1 MDFVELSSHRASSAH
16 IVRGELT
23 SHDPGPARSGSSRAG
38 RVRAGPRWA
47 ACSGSRVRLGRA
59 PGGVETHQTRRRP
72 SRGFVRGLIAVV
84 LAAAAAR
91 GPSRGFAA
99 ARRRARPSG
108 RGPSTRGPGA
118 SLGVAVVPA
127 DPPDPL
133 TATTAGSGGRET
145 PEHGPGATPER
156 GAVLVA
162 GDVHGDIR
170 TAAGV
175 IGPGPAPT
183 APTRAGP
190 GSRHASSARTMRA
203 QLARCELSLT
213 KSTSARFVRAHLAQC
228 ELR

>member
-1 MDFVELSSHRASSAH
+1 MIRARRAPVRLVPAGFVQ
-16 IVRGELT
+16 VRGGRRVP
-23 SHDPGPARSGSSRAG
+23 DRGFVWVVPPAASKRIR
-38 RVRAGPRWA
+38 RVVA
-47 ACSGSRVRLGRA
+47 
-59 PGGVETHQTRRRP
+59 P
-72 SRGFVRGLIAVV
+72 SRGFVRGIIAVV
-84 LAAAAAR
+84 LAAASAR

-133 TATTAGSGGRET
+133 TATTASPGGRET

-190 GSRHASSARTMRA
+190 GSRHASSARTM
-203 QLARCELSLT
+203 
-213 KSTSARFVRAHLAQC
+213 
-228 ELR
+228 

>member
-1 MDFVELSSHRASSAH
+1 MRA
-16 IVRGELT
+16 ELT

-156 GAVLVA
+156 GRCWSPVTSTGTSAPPP
-162 GDVHGDIR
+162 GSSD
-170 TAAGV
+170 
-175 IGPGPAPT
+175 PGPHQPHR
-183 APTRAGP
+183 RALGP
-190 GSRHASSARTMRA
+190 AHAMRA
-203 QLARCELSLT
+203 QLAQCELS
-213 KSTSARFVRAHLAQC
+213 SHDASSARQNPPQLDSC
-228 ELR
+228 ELTSHNAS

>member
-1 MDFVELSSHRASSAH
+1 MRAELAWR
-16 IVRGELT
+16 E
-23 SHDPGPARSGSSRAG
+23 PGPARSGSSRAG

-190 GSRHASSARTMRA
+190 GSRHASSPRTMRA